1 MNFAVVDASFVLS
14 FLLPD
19 EEVEGVSSF
28 FKDFIEGNIVIL
40 APYIVEFEVMN
51 GLKSA
56 IIRNRISNQE
66 AFDLAQ
72 RFDDLAIKMLS
83 IETRGILS
91 LSIQNKISIY
101 DAAYAWLAQS
111 RGCELMTHDKK
122 LAKIAKGWT

>member
-19 EEVEGVSSF
+19 EGVEGVSSF
-28 FKDFIEGNIVIL
+28 FKDFIEGNIITIAPHIL
-40 APYIVEFEVMN
+40 DFEVMN

-56 IIRNRISNQE
+56 TIRNRISNE
-66 AFDLAQ
+66 KAFELAQ
-72 RFDDLAIKMLS
+72 RFDDLAIKMLP
-83 IETRGILS
+83 IETRGVLS
-91 LSIQNKISIY
+91 LSLQKKLSIY

-122 LAKIAKGWT
+122 LAKIAKT